1 MREEA
6 RARDHLALVRRGG
19 SRSEESSAPTDEEL
33 LRAVEHGEGR
43 SADDLYDRLY
53 PLVDRTIVRIMG
65 RRESDHEDLIQA
77 TFEQIV
83 LTMAKGRCA
92 RVRNLNAWA
101 STISSRIAFNA
112 LRSLMRERRV
122 LDRSREVD
130 DAIPIGSR
138 NSDVEREVGVHQQLE
153 RARFHLSEMTEAR
166 ATTLFLHDGLG
177 YDLAEISALT
187 QVSVAAAQSR
197 LVRGRRQ
204 LRRRLEADDRAREES
219 P

>member
-19 SRSEESSAPTDEEL
+19 SQSEEHPAPTDEEL
-33 LRAVEHGEGR
+33 IRAVERGEAHVSG
-43 SADDLYDRLY
+43 ALYDRLY
-53 PLVDRTIVRIMG
+53 PVVDRTLVRIMG

-83 LTMAKGRCA
+83 LTISKGRCA
-92 RVRNLNAWA
+92 KARNLDAWA
-101 STISSRIAFNA
+101 STLSSRIAFNA
-112 LRSLMRERRV
+112 LRSLTRERRV
-122 LDRSREVD
+122 VDRSHKAE
-130 DAIPIGSR
+130 DAVPLGLSGG
-138 NSDVEREVGVHQQLE
+138 DVEREVGVQRQLE
-153 RARFHLSEMTEAR
+153 RVRCHLSEMTEAR

-177 YDLAEISALT
+177 YDLSEIAALT

-204 LRRRLEADDRAREES
+204 LRRRLDADANGREES